1 MAPSSGSGSSLPA
14 ALLHVSLGCTLFAT
28 LASFWSIY
36 LHLKG
41 YRRPALQ
48 RLVVRIMIM
57 IPLYAISS
65 LVSLHS
71 LEAAFWIDA
80 VRDLYEAFVIYTFF
94 SLLVTYLGGERSLL
108 ILLHGRPPTLHPFP
122 VSIFIHEMDGS
133 DPYTY
138 LGLKRGILQYV
149 WVKPILALVTLVLKL
164 TDTYADGKLSFS
176 TPYTYVSIVYN
187 MSICLSLYCLAMF
200 WVAILED
207 VKPFRPTPKF
217 LCVKG
222 ILFFSFW
229 QGIFVSVLVASG
241 IITKVGVYR
250 DAEHMSLA
258 LGDLLICFEMPLF
271 AIAHA
276 YAFCRL
282 DDYVDPSLQYV
293 ARMPFL
299 LALRDAAGLLD
310 VYFDFKA
317 TAQGRGMSYRSFE
330 PAEGAVHTLGLA
342 RERRIRAGLR
352 YEGGGKGKYWL
363 PVPRGD
369 GGILGGVGRDY
380 GSLGNSVNPPLP
392 PTVGVYNR
400 NGHGPH
406 SKGYHSPPLPS
417 SSANS
422 PPDRIED
429 SDDDTDSVTSLE
441 FFDLPNDTTSTN
453 GDREEL
459 EVEKD
464 EKLYEHARS
473 MLHGDWAY
481 RVVDVSREE
490 ARRKMREEEEN
501 VLRGYGRDGRGRR
514 RGEVWGRG
522 LPGRRGRGEV
532 DGEGSG
538 VAEGKKKDTRK
549 VYGAYDDE
557 ERLTSTLPSVG
568 NRRRPDP
575 LLLHHLRTNPRPQLK
590 PFSTAKKS
598 LPLPG
603 DLPSN
608 APPPPTTPLTPSSLL
623 CLNLGTILSASSGP
637 PKERKSSTTSR
648 KPRRACPSLKPP
660 SSSLALRHLRNL
672 TTISL
677 SVHDRL
683 HRVLRRGRKELSYR
697 TMRWTWSLRIGRVR
711 RGGCRLRKGIEVDR
725 VLGWMRLLM
734 RRQTLSIG
742 RGREGRSWKRR
753 RRTGV

>member
-1 MAPSSGSGSSLPA
+1 
-14 ALLHVSLGCTLFAT
+14 
-28 LASFWSIY
+28 
-36 LHLKG
+36 
-41 YRRPALQ
+41 
-48 RLVVRIMIM
+48 
-57 IPLYAISS
+57 
-65 LVSLHS
+65 
-71 LEAAFWIDA
+71 
-80 VRDLYEAFVIYTFF
+80 
-94 SLLVTYLGGERSLL
+94 
-108 ILLHGRPPTLHPFP
+108 
-122 VSIFIHEMDGS
+122 
-133 DPYTY
+133 
-138 LGLKRGILQYV
+138 
-149 WVKPILALVTLVLKL
+149 
-164 TDTYADGKLSFS
+164 
-176 TPYTYVSIVYN
+176 
-187 MSICLSLYCLAMF
+187 
-200 WVAILED
+200 
-207 VKPFRPTPKF
+207 
-217 LCVKG
+217 
-222 ILFFSFW
+222 
-229 QGIFVSVLVASG
+229 
-241 IITKVGVYR
+241 
-250 DAEHMSLA
+250 
-258 LGDLLICFEMPLF
+258 MPLF

-282 DDYVDPSLQYV
+282 DDYGSFLRPPSSPSFSFVQAASDPSSALRTVDPSLQYV

-352 YEGGGKGKYWL
+352 YEGGGKGSESSFSFQSSASHSLRLELITSLPFLAEYWL

-557 ERLTSTLPSVG
+557 ERLSEFERVFMNDEPDDATDLLPVSLISRPSRQHLPFHRSEIEEDRTL
-568 NRRRPDP
+568 
-575 LLLHHLRTNPRPQLK
+575 
-590 PFSTAKKS
+590 
-598 LPLPG
+598 
-603 DLPSN
+603 
-608 APPPPTTPLTPSSLL
+608 
-623 CLNLGTILSASSGP
+623 
-637 PKERKSSTTSR
+637 
-648 KPRRACPSLKPP
+648 
-660 SSSLALRHLRNL
+660 SSSITSERTSVLSSSHL
-672 TTISL
+672 
-677 SVHDRL
+677 
-683 HRVLRRGRKELSYR
+683 
-697 TMRWTWSLRIGRVR
+697 
-711 RGGCRLRKGIEVDR
+711 
-725 VLGWMRLLM
+725 
-734 RRQTLSIG
+734 
-742 RGREGRSWKRR
+742 RR
-753 RRTGV
+753 RRRVSHCLATSHRTLHLLQPLPSLPRLSSAGTSGRSYPPPLDLQRKGSRRPPQGSRVAPAHPSNLPPVLSPFVTFGISPPSPFRYTIVFTGSCAGGGRSCPTGRCGGLGR